1 MEDPGSEAMFA
12 DLGHFSYAAIQTA
25 FTFLVYI
32 QLLYWHIWVTLLIC
46 LNIIIRVT
54 TSAKTGDVNACSYKN
69 KCRFSPDIEAFMAQK
84 PADLEGDC
92 PFIKAD
98 APCPYGLACRFVGT
112 HKDNTPAA
120 TSNLLKKS
128 FEVNG
133 LNKDVQKLL
142 WKNKM
147 RFTKADAV
155 VKSLGLAKLVDE
167 EDEVGLDGSHA
178 ADVTN
183 CKKVVDDSVDS
194 VNAEEACET
203 DELRP
208 LKKAKLVVDEK
219 CFDEEEDIIPQ
230 RLNWRP
236 SSYYGQDDL
245 ETLMAFDST
254 AIYLILQHFYEFKSF
269 VKLAA
274 SDTNSCCYLASIIQG
289 SMLILL
295 QI

>member
-1 MEDPGSEAMFA
+1 MFA
-12 DLGHFSYAAIQTA
+12 DLGHFSYAAI
-25 FTFLVYI
+25 
-32 QLLYWHIWVTLLIC
+32 
-46 LNIIIRVT
+46 
-54 TSAKTGDVNACSYKN
+54 
-69 KCRFSPDIEAFMAQK
+69 QK

-183 CKKVVDDSVDS
+183 CKKVVDDSVDCS
-194 VNAEEACET
+194 LCPSTFRAAVNAEEACET

-219 CFDEEEDIIPQ
+219 CFDEGEDIIPQ

-254 AIYLILQHFYEFKSF
+254 AEWIRISEMLLGKVPDGFTFAPKHKSNTYDRA
-269 VKLAA
+269 K
-274 SDTNSCCYLASIIQG
+274 NG
-289 SMLILL
+289 
-295 QI
+295 